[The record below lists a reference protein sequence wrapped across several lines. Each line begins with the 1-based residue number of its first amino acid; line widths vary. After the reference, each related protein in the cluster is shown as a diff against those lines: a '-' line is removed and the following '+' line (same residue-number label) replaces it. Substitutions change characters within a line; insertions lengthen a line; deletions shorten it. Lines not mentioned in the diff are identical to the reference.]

1 MIDYEMIKKDIKHVN
16 KMDRIGFW
24 LCFIFSLLISFF
36 LQMENWWTLPL
47 FVILLQICNYL
58 MILKNELYIIQ
69 NQLLSIT
76 NKNKL

>member
-1 MIDYEMIKKDIKHVN
+1 MIDYEMIEEDIKHVN

-36 LQMENWWTLPL
+36 LRMEIWWVLPL
-47 FVILLQICNYL
+47 FVILLQICNYI
-58 MILKNELYIIQ
+58 MILKNEVCVIQ

-76 NKNKL
+76 NKNKS